1 MNDDLEK
8 KFEAVR
14 ARFPHTGKIVYF
26 NAASNGPFSL
36 DVMNAVEENM
46 KVRAAA
52 EIDDTP
58 TGFNSAE
65 ELRAAYAGLI
75 GASKDDI
82 GLGLNTSFGLNVVA
96 FGLPLPQGS
105 EILVSDIEFPS
116 IVYAWRAAAERFGY
130 KLKFI
135 KSKDMAFDIDAFRE
149 AITDKARVLCLSYVQ
164 FFNGY
169 KNDLATIVKIC
180 RENNLLFVVDGI
192 QGMGTEPVNVKEL
205 GIDVFTSGCQKWLL
219 SPQGCS
225 FFYIAPNVREKLTV
239 PFMSWLS
246 VDWKMNFTSLFKYD
260 NPYYDAVR
268 KYELGYYVVL
278 NLVGMKAAVKYFQ
291 QLGIENIRE
300 HNHRLLDRL
309 AGYLRGN
316 DYYRITSSMEEKHR
330 SSILTFTCDRL
341 KELYGKITLSK
352 IILAQREGSIRVSAH
367 LYNNEADIDRLIE
380 VLDRF
385 AAEV

>member
-1 MNDDLEK
+1 MNSDLEK
-8 KFEAVR
+8 KFEEIR
-14 ARFPHTGKIVYF
+14 ARFPHTEKIVYF
-26 NAASNGPFSL
+26 NSAANGPFSL
-36 DVMNAVEENM
+36 DVKNAVEENM
-46 KVRAAA
+46 KVRMAA

-58 TGFNSAE
+58 TGFFSAE

-75 GASKDDI
+75 GAAKDDI

-96 FGLPLPQGS
+96 FGLPLPKGS
-105 EILVSDIEFPS
+105 EILISDIEFPS

-130 KLKFI
+130 KLKFV
-135 KSKDMAFDIDAFRE
+135 KSKNMAFDIDEFQ
-149 AITDKARVLCLSYVQ
+149 KAVTEKSRVLCLSYVQ

-169 KNDLATIVKIC
+169 KNDLEALTKIC
-180 RENNLLFVVDGI
+180 KENNLLFVVDGI
-192 QGMGTEPVNVKEL
+192 QGMGTEPVDVKKL
-205 GIDVFTSGCQKWLL
+205 GIDVFTSGCQKWML

-225 FFYIAPNVREKLTV
+225 FFYLAPEIREKLTV

-246 VDWKMNFTSLFKYD
+246 VDWQMNFTSLFKYD
-260 NPYYDAVR
+260 NPYFDAAR

-291 QLGIENIRE
+291 QLGIENIQK

-309 AGYLRGN
+309 AAYVKSN
-316 DYYRITSSMEEKHR
+316 PYYRLTSSMVEKHR
-330 SSILTFTCDRL
+330 SSILTFTCDRF
-341 KELYGKITLSK
+341 KELYEKITQNK

-367 LYNNEADIDRLIE
+367 LYNNETDIDKLIE

-385 AAEV
+385 SK